1 MASKTAR
8 SPIAPGASAD
18 AGTPAVRLALR
29 VDALA
34 CAATGGLIAAASP
47 WLTGLLGYPVPFL
60 AGVGLFL
67 VAFAGFL
74 VWLAAR
80 NRVAPSAVRFVVA
93 FNTAWI
99 VASALLALSG
109 ALGPTLLGTAAVAV
123 QAAALAP
130 ITAAEAVVLRRA
142 R

>member
-1 MASKTAR
+1 MASNTAR
-8 SPIAPGASAD
+8 SPIAPDAVG

-34 CAATGGLIAAASP
+34 CAATGGLLAAASP
-47 WLTGLLGYPVPFL
+47 WLTGPLGYPVPFL
-60 AGVGLFL
+60 AGAGLFL

-74 VWLAAR
+74 AWLAAR
-80 NRVAPSAVRFVVA
+80 GRVAPSAVRFVVA
-93 FNTAWI
+93 LNAAWI
-99 VASALLALSG
+99 IASALLAFSG
-109 ALGPTLLGTAAVAV
+109 AFGPTLLGTAAVAV

-130 ITAAEAVVLRRA
+130 ITVAEALALRRA

>member
-1 MASKTAR
+1 MASNTAR
-8 SPIAPGASAD
+8 SPIASGASGH

-34 CAATGGLIAAASP
+34 CAATGALLAAASP

-74 VWLAAR
+74 ARLAAR
-80 NRVAPSAVRFVVA
+80 DRVAPSAVRFVVA
-93 FNTAWI
+93 FNAAWI
-99 VASALLALSG
+99 IASALLALSG
-109 ALGPTLLGTAAVAV
+109 AMGPTLLGAAAVAL

-130 ITAAEAVVLRRA
+130 ITVAEALTLRRA